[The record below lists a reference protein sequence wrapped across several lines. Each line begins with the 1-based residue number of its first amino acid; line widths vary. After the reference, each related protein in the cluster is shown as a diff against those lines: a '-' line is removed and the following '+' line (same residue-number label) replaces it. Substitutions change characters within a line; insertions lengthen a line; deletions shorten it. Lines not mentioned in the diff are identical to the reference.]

1 MGTTYTYE
9 ELDVCYLANGS
20 KYTIPVHK
28 FEGPGSDKVV
38 GVGAAIHGAE
48 IIGVEIASRVVEFLK
63 TQEVRGTIKIGS
75 VAHSLPFEHGS

>member
-38 GVGAAIHGAE
+38 GVGAAIHGDE
-48 IIGVEIASRVVEFLK
+48 IIGVEL
-63 TQEVRGTIKIGS
+63 
-75 VAHSLPFEHGS
+75 